1 MNKTYFKKWVFP
13 VLFGLMVYLT
23 IRLVQD
29 SQSGMRF
36 WKRAW
41 TINVLEVTIS
51 ILFSYLLLWLYRRL
65 FIYFTNKFKDRLTS
79 RRIVEELA
87 AFLLLNFV
95 MVNAILTPFTAVTDD
110 GLTWN
115 DLVNLNTIPALYT
128 IIYYS
133 ISQMNTYFTAYVD
146 HKLRLEKLSVDHLQ
160 TELKFLKAQYHP
172 HFLFNALNTIYF
184 QMDENVAGAKK
195 SVEKLSELLRYQLY
209 DQQKMVTV
217 GQELQYL
224 DNFIAL
230 QKVRSSD
237 RLKVHVEIAEG
248 LGQQLIYPLL
258 LLPLVENA
266 FKYVGGD
273 YCIYIKAFLKTNH
286 FVVVVKNSLQLP
298 EVTSVKPGGIGL
310 DNLRRRLNLLYP
322 GAHSFVVTQDPGT
335 FTAQISLALTTI

>member
-1 MNKTYFKKWVFP
+1 M
-13 VLFGLMVYLT
+13 LFGLMVYLT

-41 TINVLEVTIS
+41 IINFQEVTIS
-51 ILFSYLLLWLYRRL
+51 ILFSYLLLGLYRRL
-65 FIYFTNKFKDRLTS
+65 FIYFRNKFKDRLTS
-79 RRIVEELA
+79 RRIAQELA

-95 MVNAILTPFTAVTDD
+95 MVNTILTPFTALTDD

-184 QMDENVAGAKK
+184 QMDENIAGAKK

-237 RLKVHVEIAEG
+237 RLKVDVEIAEG
-248 LGQQLIYPLL
+248 LGPQLIYPLL

-273 YCIYIKAFLKTNH
+273 YCIYIKAFLANNH

-298 EVTSVKPGGIGL
+298 EMVSAKPGGIGL
-310 DNLRRRLNLLYP
+310 ENLQRRLNLLYP
-322 GAHSFVVTQDPGT
+322 GAHSFVVTKDPGI
-335 FTAQISLALTTI
+335 FTAQIRLALSTI